1 MRSVWFVFHLCD
13 YLVYIL
19 TCLPVYE
26 RDVYD
31 INVSATSPY
40 LSACYAPACNT
51 HCYNFSDLSAAPA
64 PLSLPHAM
72 HVQMLSHNSTLNSTT
87 I

>member
-19 TCLPVYE
+19 ICLPVYE

-31 INVSATSPY
+31 INVLATSPY
-40 LSACYAPACNT
+40 LSACYTPTCNT
-51 HCYNFSDLSAAPA
+51 NFSDLSVTPA
-64 PLSLPHAM
+64 PLSLPHSM
-72 HVQMLSHNSTLNSTT
+72 HVQMLTHNSTLNLTT